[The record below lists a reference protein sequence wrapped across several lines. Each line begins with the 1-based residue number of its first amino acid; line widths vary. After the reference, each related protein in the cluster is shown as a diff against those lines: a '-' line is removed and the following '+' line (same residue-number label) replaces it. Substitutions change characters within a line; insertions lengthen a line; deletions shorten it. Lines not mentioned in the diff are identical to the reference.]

1 MKTKKQT
8 GKKVLSVFLAVLM
21 IMTAW
26 VFVEPIPEVHAA
38 QETLNYSLQEL
49 YDTYLTE
56 TSGATFVKGKFT
68 HDNTNPAQDGLY
80 VNVLYSPAY
89 TNTDIYSGVA
99 QSKGNKL
106 GVGSNKKNYNSI
118 DVIWHHAET
127 VMLYDGATAPR
138 TGVMLTTDPNKGG
151 TWNGK
156 STVERAWM
164 TNSNLAHPNY
174 WYGICGENLDFTWAM
189 TQSAQLNYLSTTT
202 DSSKKI
208 TRKNSDDVPVY
219 ANYMQFT
226 GSMDSDTFLVNIL
239 PSFSLYVYDD
249 KTSKTISATSSK
261 YVRIVNYKTLK
272 ETIANAKTYINNNVF
287 SKENKDIYKKKY
299 TAASLAKLQELAN
312 ALVAAKPDTT
322 YFDGNNKCLYSEYAA
337 DAKAAVDNW
346 NK

>member
-151 TWNGK
+151 
-156 STVERAWM
+156 
-164 TNSNLAHPNY
+164 
-174 WYGICGENLDFTWAM
+174 
-189 TQSAQLNYLSTTT
+189 
-202 DSSKKI
+202 
-208 TRKNSDDVPVY
+208 
-219 ANYMQFT
+219 
-226 GSMDSDTFLVNIL
+226 
-239 PSFSLYVYDD
+239 
-249 KTSKTISATSSK
+249 
-261 YVRIVNYKTLK
+261 
-272 ETIANAKTYINNNVF
+272 
-287 SKENKDIYKKKY
+287 
-299 TAASLAKLQELAN
+299 
-312 ALVAAKPDTT
+312 
-322 YFDGNNKCLYSEYAA
+322 
-337 DAKAAVDNW
+337 
-346 NK
+346 